1 MFTVTF
7 IIGVLVIIILPVFG
21 GGMPVRALSVIAL
34 GLLLFIFN
42 LGPLWAIAAVI
53 LLQVFIIIVSLL
65 YYYVVGWLALS
76 GRLGEGRQWIS
87 EMVVA
92 GDDEFIKSMNE
103 LESMDVKEIIVVSDS
118 KQEFRQRVIDRGSG
132 E

>member
-1 MFTVTF
+1 MFTVAF
-7 IIGVLVIIILPVFG
+7 ILGVLVIIILPVFG
-21 GGMPVRALSVIAL
+21 EGMPVRALSLIAL

-42 LGPLWAIAAVI
+42 LGPLWAVMAVI

-76 GRLGEGRQWIS
+76 GRLGEGRRWIS
-87 EMVVA
+87 EMVVS

-103 LESMDVKEIIVVSDS
+103 LESMEVKEIVVLSDS
-118 KQEFRQRVIDRGSG
+118 KQEFRQRVINKGDG